1 MSVDLIIPTLNEID
15 GMKNIMPKIN
25 KDWIDRILIVDGGST
40 DGTIEEAKKQGF
52 DVIPQ
57 IGKGHGAAFL
67 TAINATN
74 SDYILLWS
82 PDGNHEINE
91 IPKLVKKVK
100 EGYDQV
106 LISRFAKNSINE
118 DAGYFDTFGNKMFSF
133 LTNCLFGGHW
143 TDTLNE
149 SRIISRK
156 AMMEIKENIEKAKMS
171 STQQLSIRGLKRK
184 QKICEIQGNE
194 RARIGGTRK
203 MKPLPVGAS
212 LSSQIINEF
221 IFWKK

>member
-25 KDWIDRILIVDGGST
+25 KNWIDRVLIVDGGST

-52 DVIPQ
+52 EVISQ
-57 IGKGHGAAFL
+57 VGKGHGAAFL
-67 TAINATN
+67 TAINATT

-82 PDGNHEINE
+82 PDGNHEIDE
-91 IPKLVKKVK
+91 IPKLIDKIK

-106 LISRFAKNSINE
+106 LISRFAKNSVNE
-118 DAGYFDTFGNKMFSF
+118 DAGYFDTFGNKMFTF
-133 LTNCLFGGHW
+133 LTNCFFGGHW

-156 AMMEIKENIEKAKMS
+156 AMMEIKEHMEKAKMS
-171 STQQLSIRGLKRK
+171 STQQMSIRGLKRK

-194 RARIGGTRK
+194 RVRIGGTRK
-203 MKPLPVGAS
+203 MKPLQVGVS